1 MYSTERTKQKVAEIL
16 APENFTFTEEEKV
29 EISNDFAK
37 AIKPMIFEIFATN
50 PNRAADL
57 LLNMTDAFVYGT
69 QTMYAAMLEKIKAA
83 VAKVAKIEPPVYVAV
98 AYDGESPVKVFRK
111 PEEYFAYQ
119 ANRSKNIANILNA
132 EIAEINSLFDDS
144 KEETENNTDN
154 ECSCDNCKRRF
165 TYYDGKSP
173 IKVFKTEAEYLE
185 YLANKNK

>member
-16 APENFTFTEEEKV
+16 APENFTFTDEEKV

-83 VAKVAKIEPPVYVAV
+83 VAEVAKIEPPVIR
-98 AYDGESPVKVFRK
+98 GRT
-111 PEEYFAYQ
+111 PEKDIKRIVNF
-119 ANRSKNIANILNA
+119 LN
-132 EIAEINSLFDDS
+132 AEINSLFDDS
-144 KEETENNTDN
+144 KEETENNSDN

>member
-1 MYSTERTKQKVAEIL
+1 MYNQIKEEVADIL

-69 QTMYAAMLEKIKAA
+69 QTMYVAMMEKIKAA
-83 VAKVAKIEPPVYVAV
+83 VAEVAKIEPPATDAPVVRGRIPEKDMKRVADILDDAV
-98 AYDGESPVKVFRK
+98 NEVLNGLNTVSVKL
-111 PEEYFAYQ
+111 EL
-119 ANRSKNIANILNA
+119 SD
-132 EIAEINSLFDDS
+132 NSAH
-144 KEETENNTDN
+144 
-154 ECSCDNCKRRF
+154 ECDCDNCKRRYTVF
-165 TYYDGKSP
+165 DGKSP

-185 YLANKNK
+185 YLNSKNK